1 MSEKTN
7 ITAVIPNSSIGTTK
21 GVIVNLS
28 SLYINNDDTSIKE
41 TRNGKHLIHIY
52 GTLVGD
58 THINYL
64 AKHLNIVGSIVDPQ
78 YHNTDI
84 NITYW
89 INGDISDKRRKYL
102 ERNFIKGACAHN
114 VVLEV
119 IGYDVQYHQLKARWL
134 SNGSFD
140 LPNNTPNTSNNEA
153 NRNVN
158 DDIITP
164 QTTTPQ
170 TQAVPEYAESHS
182 QNTNIQ
188 SYPQYVQSGQSQDSV
203 QPNTQFVPEQS
214 SQDTAL
220 KTVPHDNLKEKQ
232 DNHTFNTTNLNL
244 S

>member
-89 INGDISDKRRKYL
+89 INGDISDKRREYL

-140 LPNNTPNTSNNEA
+140 LPNSAPNTSNNEA
-153 NRNVN
+153 NTNLN
-158 DDIITP
+158 DDTISP
-164 QTTTPQ
+164 QTTAPQ
-170 TQAVPEYAESHS
+170 TQAVPEYAESYP
-182 QNTNIQ
+182 QNTNFQ
-188 SYPQYVQSGQSQDSV
+188 SYPQYTQSSQPQDNVQQ
-203 QPNTQFVPEQS
+203 NTQFVPEQ
-214 SQDTAL
+214 DTAL
-220 KTVPHDNLKEKQ
+220 KTAPRDNLKEKQ
-232 DNHTFNTTNLNL
+232 DDHKNLKTSDMNL